1 MLNLTTKSTYYFVDS
16 YGMMLRQDLNGTGEL
31 GERDSIGRT
40 FEAYWVYGNIGF
52 FEAIALCGDPVF
64 IGKGY
69 QYYLI
74 FYRHPEFLK
83 RPDIIND
90 CSRDHVLYY
99 IMANRMAG
107 YDESK
112 NVRWKISD
120 TAHLDLSSYAYLR
133 KKWWLY
139 YSVNILIHLFFNL
152 YQPVIIF
159 ISKLLNNKQ
168 NETRH

>member
-40 FEAYWVYGNIGF
+40 FEAYWIYRNESFIDG
-52 FEAIALCGDPVF
+52 LCRCDDPQGERIVT
-64 IGKGY
+64 
-69 QYYLI
+69 I
-74 FYRHPEFLK
+74 FRHPSLLEPENYYIFK
-83 RPDIIND
+83 NDI
-90 CSRDHVLYY
+90 SRDHILYY
-99 IMANRMAG
+99 TMAFRLYGSDCGQYFN
-107 YDESK
+107 
-112 NVRWKISD
+112 WKISN

-139 YSVNILIHLFFNL
+139 YLVNIPLHLFFNL

-159 ISKLLNNKQ
+159 IYKLLNNKQ
-168 NETRH
+168 NETRRH